1 MQQMDIHAEQRSVV
15 EVTIGWGGGELQGT
29 EADVRQGR
37 VADVRALVGV
47 LEKLVDGE
55 GGTGL
60 MGQS

>member
-37 VADVRALVGV
+37 VAGVRALVGV

-55 GGTGL
+55 GGIGS

>member
-1 MQQMDIHAEQRSVV
+1 MQQMDIHAEQRSVA

-47 LEKLVDGE
+47 LEELVDGE
-55 GGTGL
+55 GSIGS
-60 MGQS
+60 MRQS